1 MSRIRCTRADFRR
14 REGREARAI
23 PTPSLMV
30 RAILPLALAGLL
42 GCWTTPEPQTGL
54 FEWVDEA
61 GVVHYT
67 TDRENVPENYRSTTR
82 LLSADRGTREAAR
95 AGAPARRAR
104 PETPPFVESAVP
116 RADRSA
122 PPPSVRSAPPATR
135 RAPEISAQQARA
147 IADKEAAI
155 QQDREALKD
164 FISQESSDGTELA
177 TDPQL
182 RELAEHLA
190 RLESDLAALRAGA
203 QP

>member
-1 MSRIRCTRADFRR
+1 MSRIRFTRADFRR

-30 RAILPLALAGLL
+30 RAIGPLALAGLL

-67 TDRENVPENYRSTTR
+67 TDRENVPENYRSTTH
-82 LLSADRGTREAAR
+82 LLSPDRGTREAAL

-104 PETPPFVESAVP
+104 PEIPPFVE
-116 RADRSA
+116 SA

-164 FISQESSDGTELA
+164 FISQESSDGRELV

-190 RLESDLAALRAGA
+190 GLESDLAALRAGA

>member
-1 MSRIRCTRADFRR
+1 MSRIRFTRADFRR

-30 RAILPLALAGLL
+30 RAIGPLALAGLL
-42 GCWTTPEPQTGL
+42 GCWTTPGAQTGL

-67 TDRENVPENYRSTTR
+67 TDRENVPENYRSTTH
-82 LLSADRGTREAAR
+82 LLSPDRGTREAAL

-104 PETPPFVESAVP
+104 PEIPPFVE
-116 RADRSA
+116 SA

-164 FISQESSDGTELA
+164 FISQESSDGRELV

-190 RLESDLAALRAGA
+190 GLESDLAALRAGA